1 MLGYQ
6 LRKLYRGTAQQGQVY
21 SGPEYNPLKHGATCL
36 GFAVLPLVLSA
47 DVAHVSSMCDELLST
62 INDVRMEW
70 DSTKE
75 AQAVHARTF
84 PLQCA
89 LANLNRGQGL
99 GVRQRRSN
107 APLQCDG

>member
-84 PLQCA
+84 PLQST
-89 LANLNRGQGL
+89 LRNMNQGQGL
-99 GVRQRRSN
+99 GVSHASVDASCQW
-107 APLQCDG
+107 G